1 MSTRFRSTELSSIP
15 RLLGWLGLILMCCFT
30 NAVFAGQV
38 TLAWDASSSPDVGG
52 YKVVYGQSS
61 GAYTSEVDVGKQT
74 SNIVANL
81 DDSKTYYFA
90 VRAYN
95 TDKTAESANSNEVS
109 KPASVTTPPPSTAL
123 PSPWIDMDIGNV
135 GLVGSASYTNGTF
148 TVNGSGDDIW
158 NNADAFHFAYQP
170 LNGDGAI
177 VARVVSVGN
186 TAQWAKTGV
195 MIRESLDAN
204 ARNAFVLV
212 SPNTGGVFFQYRSA
226 IGGSTVEKAG
236 AVVSAPYWVKLARAG
251 NTFTAYQSANGTTWA
266 QIGSTT
272 LSMAASI
279 YVGLAVTSTN
289 NSALNTSVLDGV
301 SVQTSDGTGS
311 TATVAYTFN
320 SQPSGLS
327 LSYDGAS
334 RVTPFTVDAEV
345 GSQHA
350 IGAPAS
356 QSNYN
361 FSAWSDGGAATH
373 TLTIGTSPQTL
384 TANYVV
390 ATPAPTAD
398 FSANQTTGNAP
409 LTVSFSDKSSGSVNS
424 WAWSFGDGGVSSTAS
439 PSHTYSN
446 TGTYSVSLTVTGP
459 GGSNTTTKTNYITVK
474 EAAPVA
480 SFTTSPNSGT
490 APLLVTFTDTST
502 GSISSRA
509 WKFSDGTS
517 DTAQKVVKTFNT
529 AGNYTATLTVTGPG
543 GSTTATQTITATT
556 AAAPT
561 VNFSASPTS
570 GTAPLAV
577 SFFNSSSG
585 DIQSWSWTFGDGG
598 TSTAQN
604 PVYTYAKAGTYTVS
618 LTVTTSSGSTVSKT
632 LTGYIT
638 VNADSGKPI
647 ACASTS
653 SIWPSDAAPATTT
666 ADPDTQGVELGVKFK
681 SDVDGYICGIR
692 FYKFSANTG
701 THVGSLWSDKGQLL
715 ARASFANETAAGWQQ
730 VSFDQPVAVSAN
742 TVYVASYYAPNG
754 GYAVDTN
761 YFASAGI
768 DNGSLHALRDG
779 ESGGNSV
786 YLYGGGFPASSWK
799 SSNYWVD
806 VTFSTGAASS
816 WLEAGEITLGGGWQ
830 QVKFAKPFSDPVV
843 VANPLNFDAADPGV
857 IRIRN
862 VNATGFEIRSQAWD
876 YLGGSS
882 IAGKVGYL
890 AMERGSHT
898 LDDGTQVEAGRV
910 DTSLTGSFGKVTFAK
925 PFSVAPVVITGVASV
940 NEESA
945 VVTRVKSVTG
955 TSFYVGMQEEEANK
969 QVHATETI
977 AYIAWQPSSGT
988 VEGLDFQVSRT
999 ANIVTDKFYT
1009 VAYPKAVTTL
1019 PVFLADMQTTNG
1031 GDTANLRWQNKTL
1044 SSVQVKVAEE
1054 QSKGSETTHGKE
1066 VVGYILLTPKQ

>member
-1 MSTRFRSTELSSIP
+1 MSTRFRSTELSPIP

-30 NAVFAGQV
+30 GTIFAGQA
-38 TLAWDASSSPDVGG
+38 TLAWDPSSSSDVGG
-52 YKVVYGQSS
+52 YRVVYGQSS
-61 GAYTSEVDVGKQT
+61 GAYTSEVDAGNQT
-74 SNIVANL
+74 STTVANL

-95 TDKTAESANSNEVS
+95 TAKTAESANSNEVS
-109 KPASVTTPPPSTAL
+109 KPASVTTSSSSTTTSSSSATL

-135 GLVGSASYTNGTF
+135 GQVGSASYANGTF

-158 NNADAFHFAYQP
+158 NTADAFHFAYQP

-212 SPNTGGVFFQYRSA
+212 SPNTGGVFFQYRA
-226 IGGSTVEKAG
+226 TTGGSTVEKAG

-251 NTFTAYQSANGTTWA
+251 NTFTAYRSANGTTWV

-272 LSMAASI
+272 LSMAASV

-301 SVQTSDGTGS
+301 SVQTGGTSS
-311 TATVAYTFN
+311 TTTVAYTFN

-327 LSYDGAS
+327 LNYDGAS
-334 RVTPFTVDAEV
+334 RVTPFTTDVVV

-350 IGAPAS
+350 ISAPTS
-356 QSNYN
+356 QSNYT

-373 TLTIGTSPQTL
+373 TLTIGTAPQTL
-384 TANYVV
+384 TATYVV

-398 FSANQTTGNAP
+398 FSASQTTGFAP
-409 LTVSFSDKSSGSVNS
+409 LTVSFSDQSSGSVNT
-424 WAWSFGDGGVSSTAS
+424 WAWSFGDGGVNSTAN
-439 PSHTYSN
+439 PSHTYTN
-446 TGTYSVSLTVTGP
+446 AGTYSVSLTVTGP
-459 GGSNTTTKTNYITVK
+459 GGSNTVTKTNYITV
-474 EAAPVA
+474 AAA
-480 SFTTSPNSGT
+480 SFTASPDSGT
-490 APLLVTFTDTST
+490 APLLVTFTDTS
-502 GSISSRA
+502 SNVSSRT

-517 DTAQKVVKTFNT
+517 DTAQTVMKTFNT
-529 AGNYTATLTVTGPG
+529 AGNYTATLTVT
-543 GSTTATQTITATT
+543 
-556 AAAPT
+556 
-561 VNFSASPTS
+561 
-570 GTAPLAV
+570 
-577 SFFNSSSG
+577 SSSG
-585 DIQSWSWTFGDGG
+585 SSATIT
-598 TSTAQN
+598 
-604 PVYTYAKAGTYTVS
+604 KTVS
-618 LTVTTSSGSTVSKT
+618 VTAATVEPVVEEPVVDSNTSLTN
-632 LTGYIT
+632 
-638 VNADSGKPI
+638 NADSGKPI
-647 ACASTS
+647 ACVSTS
-653 SIWPSDAAPATTT
+653 SIWPSDAKPASTV
-666 ADPDTQGVELGVKFK
+666 DPDASAVELGVKFK

-701 THVGSLWSDKGQLL
+701 THVGSLWNSNGELL
-715 ARASFANETAAGWQQ
+715 ARASFANETASGWQQ
-730 VSFDQPVAVSAN
+730 VSFDQPVAVKAN

-754 GYAVDTN
+754 GYAADTN
-761 YFASAGI
+761 YFASAGV

-806 VTFSTGAASS
+806 VTFSTGAASDTASS
-816 WLEAGEITLGGGWQ
+816 WLEAGEITLKGGWQ
-830 QVKFAKPFSDPVV
+830 QVKFAKPFNDPVV

-862 VNATGFEIRSQAWD
+862 VSATGFEIRSQAWD

-898 LDDGTQVEAGRV
+898 LDDGTQVEAGQINANW
-910 DTSLTGSFGKVTFAK
+910 TGSFGKVTFAK

-977 AYIAWQPSSGT
+977 TYIAWQPSSGT

-1054 QSKGSETTHGKE
+1054 QSKGRETTHVKE
-1066 VVGYILLTPKQ
+1066 VVGYILLTPKL

>member
-1 MSTRFRSTELSSIP
+1 MSTRFRSTKLSPIP

-30 NAVFAGQV
+30 GTVFAGQV
-38 TLAWDASSSPDVGG
+38 TLAWDPSSSSDIGG

-74 SNIVANL
+74 SSTMANL

-95 TDKTAESANSNEVS
+95 ADKTVESANSNEVS
-109 KPASVTTPPPSTAL
+109 KLASATTPPPSTVL
-123 PSPWIDMDIGNV
+123 PKPWINMDIGNV
-135 GLVGSASYTNGTF
+135 GQVGSASYTNGTF

-158 NNADAFHFAYQP
+158 NNADAFQFVYQS
-170 LNGDGAI
+170 LNGDGSV

-195 MIRESLDAN
+195 MIRENLDAN

-212 SPNTGGVFFQYRSA
+212 SPDTGGVFFQYRA
-226 IGGSTVEKAG
+226 TTGGTTVERNG

-251 NTFTAYQSANGTTWA
+251 NTFTAYQSANGTTWT

-272 LSMAASI
+272 LSMAASV

-289 NSALNTSVLDGV
+289 NSALNTSLLDGV
-301 SVQTSDGTGS
+301 SVQTSGTS
-311 TATVAYTFN
+311 PSSTVAYTFT

-327 LSYDGAS
+327 LNYDGVS

-356 QSNYN
+356 QSNYTFN
-361 FSAWSDGGAATH
+361 SWSDGGSATH
-373 TLTIGTSPQTL
+373 TITIGASPQTL

-398 FSANQTTGNAP
+398 FSANQTTGSAP
-409 LTVSFSDKSSGSVNS
+409 LTVGFSDQSSGSVNT

-439 PSHTYSN
+439 PSHTYTN
-446 TGTYSVSLTVTGP
+446 AGTYSVSLTVTGP

-480 SFTTSPNSGT
+480 SFTTSPGSGT

-529 AGNYTATLTVTGPG
+529 AGNYTATLTITGPG
-543 GSTTATQTITATT
+543 GSATVTQTITATT
-556 AAAPT
+556 AAAAPT

-585 DIQSWSWTFGDGG
+585 DIQSWSWSFGDGG

-618 LTVTTSSGSTVSKT
+618 LTAITSTGSKVTKT
-632 LTGYIT
+632 LTSYIAVDT
-638 VNADSGKPI
+638 DSNKPI

-653 SIWPSDAAPATTT
+653 SIWSSDAKPTSA
-666 ADPDTQGVELGVKFK
+666 ADSDTNGVELGVKFR
-681 SDVDGYICGIR
+681 SDVDGYICGVR
-692 FYKFSANTG
+692 FYKFDANTG
-701 THVGSLWSDKGQLL
+701 THVGSLWSGDGQLL
-715 ARASFANETAAGWQQ
+715 ARATFANETASGWQQ
-730 VSFDQPVAVSAN
+730 VNFDQPVAVKAN

-754 GYAVDTN
+754 RYAADTG
-761 YFASAGI
+761 YFASAGV
-768 DNGSLHALRDG
+768 DNGSLHALG
-779 ESGGNSV
+779 EQESGGNSV

-806 VTFSTGAASS
+806 VTFSTGDSSS
-816 WLEAGEITLGGGWQ
+816 WLEAGEITLNGGWQ

-843 VANPLNFDAADPGV
+843 VANPLNYDAAEPGV

-898 LDDGTQVEAGRV
+898 LDDGTQVEAGQINANW
-910 DTSLTGSFGKVTFAK
+910 TGSFGQVKFAK

-945 VVTRVKSVTG
+945 VVTRMKSVTSA
-955 TSFYVGMQEEEANK
+955 SFYVGMQEEEANAR
-969 QVHATETI
+969 VHATETI

-988 VEGLDFQVSRT
+988 VEGLDFQVGNT
-999 ANIVTDKFYT
+999 ANVVTDKFYT
-1009 VAYPKAVTTL
+1009 LAYPKATTTL
-1019 PVFLADMQTTNG
+1019 PMFLADMQTTNG
-1031 GDTANLRWQNKTL
+1031 GDTANLRWQNKSQ

-1066 VVGYILLTPKQ
+1066 VIGYILLTPKQ